1 MPGLCLS
8 FKWLLPPF
16 TLLSLENE
24 WLERRVRDLDHCCQE
39 GTPAVLEEHD
49 PEVEW
54 SHGQYVTANAGAGCQ
69 GHIHRFSGTQTLG
82 TMFIR
87 LLIMPDMKGLNH
99 LWYCEI
105 DFFQGVL
112 SMLYVNW
119 KSYTPVK
126 SLEGFERSLVF
137 SPRLHLFNTEY
148 RLKRNIVKYYYWEIL
163 LHFANWIYY
172 KM

>member
-1 MPGLCLS
+1 MNYRNEPCKPCQGLCLS

-69 GHIHRFSGTQTLG
+69 GHIHRFPGTQTLG

-87 LLIMPDMKGLNH
+87 LLIMLDMKGLNH
-99 LWYCEI
+99 LWYWEI
-105 DFFQGVL
+105 YIFFFRVFFLWTESHIQ
-112 SMLYVNW
+112 
-119 KSYTPVK
+119 
-126 SLEGFERSLVF
+126 SLEDFERSRSL
-137 SPRLHLFNTEY
+137 SPRLHLFNSKY
-148 RLKRNIVKYYYWEIL
+148 RLKKGIFWNK
-163 LHFANWIYY
+163 F
-172 KM
+172 